1 MPTLHIG
8 VIDIPYADEAITTG
22 EVAKIL
28 EARYGVMS
36 AFYQSHKADIQTAIA
51 KSLQGQVVGIL
62 NGKPLNSDPYVRACA
77 DIDSM
82 FKQFLS
88 LSEIE
93 KMGIEGVPTKAALD
107 GKTSRFKAGKNKG
120 NRRGKVKSGSRRPSF
135 IDTGTYQASEK
146 SWVE

>member
-1 MPTLHIG
+1 MPTLHLG

-22 EVAKIL
+22 KVAKIL
-28 EARYGVMS
+28 EARYGVMG
-36 AFYQSHKADIQTAIA
+36 AFYLRHKVDIHAALT

-62 NGKPLNSDPYVRACA
+62 NGKPLNSDPYARACA

-82 FKQFLS
+82 FKKFLS

-93 KMGIEGVPTKAALD
+93 KMGIEGVPTQAALD
-107 GKTSRFKAGKNKG
+107 GKTTRFKAGKNKG
-120 NRRGKVKSGSRRPSF
+120 KRRGKATKGQRRPSF
-135 IDTGTYQASEK
+135 IDSGTYQASEK

>member
-36 AFYQSHKADIQTAIA
+36 AFYRSHKADIQTAIA

-62 NGKPLNSDPYVRACA
+62 NGKPLNSDPYVRACS

-82 FKQFLS
+82 FKKFLS

-93 KMGIEGVPTKAALD
+93 KMGIEGVPTQAALD

-120 NRRGKVKSGSRRPSF
+120 KRRGKVKSGSRRPSF